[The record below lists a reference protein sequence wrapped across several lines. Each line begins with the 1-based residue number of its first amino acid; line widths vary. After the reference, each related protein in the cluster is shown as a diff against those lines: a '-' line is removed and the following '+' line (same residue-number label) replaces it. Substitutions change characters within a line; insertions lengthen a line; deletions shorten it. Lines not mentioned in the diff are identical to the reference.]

1 MKSGLKIFAICIVLR
16 LSLNFNAVNAQI
28 LSDTASFNL
37 IEKCVDNIYNFQFAE
52 ARELCNKINQK
63 YPGHSGVYLL
73 RGMITYW
80 ENYPLLPKSVAIKS
94 YLDDMHLC
102 IRLSEKKNNSSRE
115 AENLLIN
122 LCARGML
129 LLFYSENDFSSEV
142 IPLAT
147 STYPHIRRSFN
158 FASAYYDFNFFT
170 GLYNYYREAYPEE
183 YPIYKTFVFLFP
195 KGNRAE
201 GLRELQTAG
210 RCSLV
215 LKAESYSFLSWIYTN
230 FEQDYD
236 LATLYSKM
244 LYELYPDNAQYRTS
258 YIKNLLLIKKYDEAE
273 KLMNTTVPSIKNTFF
288 LAKLRIFNGILQEK
302 KYHNPDLAYTYYEKG
317 VRDISSFQ
325 SYGNEYAAYAY
336 FGLSRISDLK
346 GDRNNKKFYQKKATE
361 LAVFENV
368 DFSN

>member
-1 MKSGLKIFAICIVLR
+1 MKSELKLLTACIVLM
-16 LSLNFNAVNAQI
+16 LYLNFSTINAQI
-28 LSDTASFNL
+28 LSDTASFTL
-37 IEKCVDNIYNFQFAE
+37 LEKCVDNIYNFQFAE

-80 ENYPLLPKSVAIKS
+80 ENYPLLPKSVTIKS

-102 IRLSEKKNNSSRE
+102 IRYSERKNNSSRE

-142 IPLAT
+142 IQLAT

-158 FASAYYDFNFFT
+158 FASDYYDFNFFT
-170 GLYNYYREAYPEE
+170 GLYNYYREAYPEA

-195 KGNRAE
+195 RGNRQE

-230 FEQDYD
+230 FERDYD
-236 LATLYSKM
+236 LATSYSKM
-244 LYELYPDNAQYRTS
+244 LHELYPDNAQYWTS
-258 YIKNLLLIKKYDEAE
+258 YIKNLLLIKNYDEAE
-273 KLMNTTVPSIKNTFF
+273 KLMNSVVPANKNTFIR
-288 LAKLRIFNGILQEK
+288 AKLGIFNGILQEK
-302 KYHNPDLAYTYYEKG
+302 KYHNPDLAFTLYEKG
-317 VRDISSFQ
+317 VKDISSFQ

-346 GDRNNKKFYQKKATE
+346 GDKNYKKFCQKKATE

-368 DFSN
+368 DFND